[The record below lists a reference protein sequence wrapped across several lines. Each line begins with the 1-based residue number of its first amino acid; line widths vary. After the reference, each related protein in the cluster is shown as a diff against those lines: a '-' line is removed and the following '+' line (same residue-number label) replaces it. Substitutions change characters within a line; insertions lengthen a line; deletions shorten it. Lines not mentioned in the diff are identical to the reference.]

1 MYMNKQQL
9 IKQRIKQLIEG
20 CTAGLSAQIE
30 WFTQYNQP
38 VKIIDDALS
47 EVITAATND
56 TLCGGTGGGGWDHK
70 DNAEVK
76 GTSHVQSRFCANC
89 GKKVS
94 FFATECPHCGCESFK
109 ANAKQKGT
117 KVTNPRDGRWG
128 ISAMSHFKYKPELK
142 EYRLTIVEPLTDD
155 PSCREFRYTY
165 FVVDKDSVHL
175 NNYAKAQLESPKS
188 DNINFQPYGVD
199 FYLSLPV
206 MKFTGVLTVY
216 KDYTKFE
223 FEFFDLNNTTPLD
236 IPDRFVNI
244 TSKEVIAKKKRRL
257 GKKRGEWRRN

>member
-1 MYMNKQQL
+1 MNKQQL

-109 ANAKQKGT
+109 AKAKQKGT

-236 IPDRFVNI
+236 IPDRFANI